1 MTSDKS
7 NYPSITSP
15 EEIPARFAEGW
26 NERDADKIAAIFDQD
41 ADFINVVGIWWENR
55 DDIRTAHDYG
65 LRVIFND
72 SKLKV
77 GRVKVK
83 RPAESVAIIH
93 ARMLLSGQSK
103 VEDQTLQNRQTLFM
117 FVAHKNRSGWSCVSA
132 QNTDIVP
139 GKETNA
145 NIDGSLK
152 SVDYRNQS

>member
-1 MTSDKS
+1 MNSDQS
-7 NYPSITSP
+7 NYPSITEP
-15 EEIPARFAEGW
+15 EDIPDRFAEGW

-55 DDIRTAHDYG
+55 SDIREAHDYG
-65 LRVIFND
+65 LRVIFKD
-72 SKLKV
+72 STLKT

-83 RPAESVAIIH
+83 HPTESIAIIH
-93 ARMLLSGQSK
+93 ARMLLSGQSRI
-103 VEDQTLQNRQTLFM
+103 EDKTLQKRQTVFT
-117 FVAHKNRSGWSCVSA
+117 FVARKTKSGWSCVSA

-152 SVDYRNQS
+152 SVDYREQS

>member
-1 MTSDKS
+1 MSADRSKYS
-7 NYPSITSP
+7 AITSP
-15 EEIPARFAEGW
+15 EKIPARFAEGW
-26 NERDADKIAAIFDQD
+26 NERDANKIAVIFDQD

-65 LRVIFND
+65 VRVIFKD

-103 VEDQTLQNRQTLFM
+103 VEGQTLQNRQTIFT
-117 FVAHKNRSGWSCVSA
+117 FVARKKGNGWSCVSA

-145 NIDGSLK
+145 NIDGSLQ
-152 SVDYRNQS
+152 SVDYRDPS

>member
-1 MTSDKS
+1 MSKYS
-7 NYPSITSP
+7 AITTP
-15 EEIPARFAEGW
+15 EEIPTRFAEGW

-72 SKLKV
+72 SNLRV

-83 RPAESVAIIH
+83 YPAESVAVVH
-93 ARMLLSGQSK
+93 ARMLLSGQSN
-103 VEDQTLQNRQTLFM
+103 VAGQSPQNRQTLFI
-117 FVAHKNRSGWSCVSA
+117 FVAHKTKSGWSCVSA

-145 NIDGSLK
+145 NIDGSLE
-152 SVDYRNQS
+152 SVDYRGQY